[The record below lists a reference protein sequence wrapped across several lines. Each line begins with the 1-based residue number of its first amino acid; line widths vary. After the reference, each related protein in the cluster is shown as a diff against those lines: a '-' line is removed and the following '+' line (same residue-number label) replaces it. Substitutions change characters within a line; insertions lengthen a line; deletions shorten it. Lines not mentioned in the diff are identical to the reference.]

1 MQASPLIPST
11 LSTSRA
17 MPGTGSMSG
26 APANDGAAD
35 FSLMLGGL
43 GRPDTEGP
51 SPSRAAPGPKPDT
64 PPDTSQDPTR
74 AEGTRNADDDEGK
87 VERDDKRDDQNQAQT
102 DLAQAQTDLAAWLAG
117 VIGGQTDRL
126 ASDASKTAK
135 AAGPTTE
142 PVDAPAGLKA
152 QAHAAMMEAAMTAA
166 QAEQGALAALA
177 DKLAATDASPEAAP
191 PLPVGAAAPAGPSG
205 VLRPAAGGLRTG
217 GVDVSLQRDLHHPEF
232 VPAFSAR
239 VAMLVR
245 DGVEQARVHLNPAE
259 MGPVSLQMSLDG
271 QRVRVEMM
279 AELAATRQVLEH
291 SLPSLASALRDAG
304 FTLHGGGVSQHPSGR
319 HPQDVPRGEDM
330 NERADD
336 GSSAAELTVQ
346 VSAQGAIRTS
356 SRQHLVDMFA

>member
-1 MQASPLIPST
+1 MQASPLFPSN

-17 MPGTGSMSG
+17 MHGPGSMSG

-51 SPSRAAPGPKPDT
+51 SPSRAAPEPKPDS
-64 PPDTSQDPTR
+64 PQDTSQEPAR
-74 AEGTRNADDDEGK
+74 AEGTGSPDEGEAKVEKDDEK
-87 VERDDKRDDQNQAQT
+87 DEQNQAQ
-102 DLAQAQTDLAAWLAG
+102 ADLAAWLAG
-117 VIGGQTDRL
+117 VMGGQTDRL
-126 ASDASKTAK
+126 ASDAAKAAK

-142 PVDAPAGLKA
+142 PVDASAGLKA
-152 QAHAAMMEAAMTAA
+152 QTHAAMMEAAMTAA
-166 QAEQGALAALA
+166 QAEQEALAALA
-177 DKLAATDASPEAAP
+177 DKLAAANAASGTASP
-191 PLPVGAAAPAGPSG
+191 LPAGLTGLAGPSAA
-205 VLRPAAGGLRTG
+205 LRPAAGGPRAG
-217 GVDVSLQRDLHHPEF
+217 GVDVSVQRELHHPEF

-279 AELAATRQVLEH
+279 AELAATRQVLEQ

-319 HPQDVPRGEDM
+319 HPHDVPSGEDM
-330 NERADD
+330 IERADD
-336 GSSAAELTVQ
+336 GSSATELAVQ

-356 SRQHLVDMFA
+356 SARHLVDMFA

>member
-1 MQASPLIPST
+1 MQASPLILSH

-17 MPGTGSMSG
+17 MPGTGPMSG
-26 APANDGAAD
+26 APASDGAAD
-35 FSLMLGGL
+35 FSLVLGGL

-51 SPSRAAPGPKPDT
+51 SPSRAAPEQKPDS
-64 PPDTSQDPTR
+64 PQDTSQEPAR

-87 VERDDKRDDQNQAQT
+87 VEKDDEKDEQNQAQ
-102 DLAQAQTDLAAWLAG
+102 ADLAAWLAG
-117 VIGGQTDRL
+117 VMGGQTDRL

-142 PVDAPAGLKA
+142 PVDAPAGLKV
-152 QAHAAMMEAAMTAA
+152 QAHAAMLEAAMTAA

-177 DKLAATDASPEAAP
+177 DKLAATDASPEASP
-191 PLPVGAAAPAGPSG
+191 PLPVGAAALAGPSG
-205 VLRPAAGGLRTG
+205 ALRPAAGGLRAG

-279 AELAATRQVLEH
+279 AELAATRQVLEQ

-330 NERADD
+330 MNERADD
-336 GSSAAELTVQ
+336 GSAAAELTVQ